1 MENIPYPTHPMF
13 KAFFKTPLLLWRL
26 GLGRFVGK
34 IFLVLTT
41 RGRRTGRPRHTM
53 VEFHIHRG
61 RKFVVAAWPQSDWYR
76 NLQSDPVVTIQTAAG
91 TETVRARRLVEAE
104 ELGDVFDFLDKNP
117 LLRRFWQFVGLD
129 LSTENVLKRKE
140 DYHILTF
147 DPTGETGPPPLDVDL
162 PWVLPVV
169 LLSAIAGG
177 IGGFLLGRRKTRMET
192 GAFRV
197 GSQNDR

>member
-1 MENIPYPTHPMF
+1 MENIPYPTHPML
-13 KAFFKTPLLLWRL
+13 KVFFKTPLLLWRL
-26 GLGRFVGK
+26 GLGRFVGN

-53 VEFHIHRG
+53 VEFHTHRG

-117 LLRRFWQFVGLD
+117 LLRRFWQFIGLD
-129 LSTENVLKRKE
+129 LSTENVLKRKD

-147 DPTGETGPPPLDVDL
+147 DPTGETGPPPLAADL

-169 LLSAIAGG
+169 LLSAVAGG
-177 IGGFLLGRRKTRMET
+177 IGGFLLGIRKTRK
-192 GAFRV
+192 
-197 GSQNDR
+197 D